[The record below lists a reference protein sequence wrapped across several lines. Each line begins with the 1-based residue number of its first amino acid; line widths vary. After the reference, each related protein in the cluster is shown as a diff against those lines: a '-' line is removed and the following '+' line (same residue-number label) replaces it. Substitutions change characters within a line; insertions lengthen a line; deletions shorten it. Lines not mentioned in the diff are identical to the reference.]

1 MAAPYHP
8 RVADADLAD
17 RLAAVGAV
25 VIEGV
30 KGCGKTETARQL
42 CASEVLF
49 DVDQQARRAADL
61 DPFLVLDGP
70 TPRLVDE
77 WQRQPNIWDAIRRE
91 VDSRAARGQFILTGS
106 ATPRDDVVRHSGA
119 GRIGVQRMRTMTL
132 AEQGVHQPTTSVAEL
147 LRTGA
152 AGGGR
157 CTLPLAGY
165 AERAVIGGWPQNLGA
180 TEKAARQFVEGYL
193 TTIIEHD
200 IDQVSGARRDP
211 LRVRR
216 FLHAYA
222 QLTAHPAT
230 LATILK
236 RARGE
241 ADDEVAPSRFS
252 AGPYLDALRR
262 MMIIDELPAWDPKVR
277 SRARLTA
284 TEKRLLADPSLA
296 ASLLSCSSTRLLRD
310 IETFG
315 FQFEALVA
323 HDLRVYAEAAGFT
336 LYHYRE
342 QDGRLEVDLVAE
354 SVDGAWVAFEVKLG
368 GNQEDEAATSL
379 LRLKDRVERPPTALA
394 IITAT
399 EYGYRREDG
408 VWVLPLGLL
417 GP

>member
-1 MAAPYHP
+1 MATPYRR
-8 RVADADLAD
+8 RVADADLKA

-30 KGCGKTETARQL
+30 KGCGKTETARRL
-42 CASEVLF
+42 CVSEVLL
-49 DVDQQARRAADL
+49 DVDQQARRAAEL

-77 WQRQPNIWDAIRRE
+77 WQRQPTVWDAVRRE
-91 VDSRAARGQFILTGS
+91 VDSRGAPGQFVLTGS
-106 ATPRDDVVRHSGA
+106 ATPRDDVIRHSGA

-132 AEQGVHQPTTSVAEL
+132 SEQEAHQATTSVAEL
-147 LRTGA
+147 LTSGTA
-152 AGGGR
+152 AGGR
-157 CTLPLAGY
+157 CGLSLAAY
-165 AERAVIGGWPQNLGA
+165 AERLVIGGWPQNLGVKEA
-180 TEKAARQFVEGYL
+180 VARQFVEGYL

-200 IDQVSGARRDP
+200 IDEVSGSRRDP

-216 FLHAYA
+216 LLHAYA

-230 LATILK
+230 VSTILR

-241 ADDEVAPSRFS
+241 ADDDIAPSRFS
-252 AGPYLDALRR
+252 AAPYLDALRR
-262 MMIIDELPAWDPKVR
+262 MMIVDELPAWDPKVR

-284 TEKRLLADPSLA
+284 TQKRLLADPSLS
-296 ASLLSCSSTRLLRD
+296 ASLLNCSSTRLLKD
-310 IETFG
+310 IETLG

-323 HDLRVYAEAAGFT
+323 HDLRVHAEAVGFS

-342 QDGRLEVDLVAE
+342 RDGRLEVDLVAE
-354 SVDGAWVAFEVKLG
+354 SIDGTWAAFEVKLG
-368 GNQEDEAATSL
+368 GNQEDEAAANL
-379 LRLKDRVERPPTALA
+379 LRLRERVEQSPSVLA

-399 EYGYRREDG
+399 AYGYQRKDG